1 MTATNASSSAKIR
14 TVAHPW
20 AAAPVISTADP
31 AIDLPDTLM
40 GVRD

>member
-1 MTATNASSSAKIR
+1 MTATNAPSSAKIR

-20 AAAPVISTADP
+20 AAPVISTADP
-31 AIDLPDTLM
+31 AIELPDTLM